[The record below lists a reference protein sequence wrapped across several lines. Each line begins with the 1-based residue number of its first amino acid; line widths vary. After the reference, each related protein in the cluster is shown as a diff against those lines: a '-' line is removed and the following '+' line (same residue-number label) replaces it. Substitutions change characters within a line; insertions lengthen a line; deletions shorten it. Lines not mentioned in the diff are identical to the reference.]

1 MLCACVMFAC
11 LPRDSTGSMLVIGAS
26 DGSVSVLKK
35 RCDESGQ
42 ADLTSFPVHSVAL
55 AGILFDFSV

>member
-1 MLCACVMFAC
+1 MCDVC
-11 LPRDSTGSMLVIGAS
+11 RDSTGSMLVIGAS
-26 DGSVSVLKK
+26 DGSVSVMKN

-42 ADLTSFPVHSVAL
+42 VDLTSFPAHSVAL